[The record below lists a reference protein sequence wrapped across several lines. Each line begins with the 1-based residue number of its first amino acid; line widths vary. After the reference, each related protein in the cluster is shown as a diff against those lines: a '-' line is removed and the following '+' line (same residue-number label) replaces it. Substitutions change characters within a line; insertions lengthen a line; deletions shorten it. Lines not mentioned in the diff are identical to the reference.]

1 MKSNIKY
8 EVAKKIRQLLD
19 DSKKE
24 YGEGWAD
31 DDVETQIIELAT
43 GE

>member
-8 EVAKKIRQLLD
+8 EAAKKIRQIIED
-19 DSKKE
+19 AKKE
-24 YGEGWAD
+24 YGEGWTD
-31 DDVETQIIELAT
+31 DDVETQIIELVT